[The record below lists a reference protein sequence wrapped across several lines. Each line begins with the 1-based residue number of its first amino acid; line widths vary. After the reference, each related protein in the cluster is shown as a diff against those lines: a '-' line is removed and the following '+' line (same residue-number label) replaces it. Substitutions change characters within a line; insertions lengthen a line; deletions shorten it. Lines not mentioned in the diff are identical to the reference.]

1 MGWCEREGTINNSFE
16 KRGFGNPNVVADETV
31 DHEFEEILQ
40 EFSSDIT
47 IEEFLEFDVNAS
59 SVLRWTHHLLIREKN
74 YELNVSS
81 QLPIKMFNLTTIAL
95 NRKTMKKMQWKSI
108 QNQQWILARL

>member
-1 MGWCEREGTINNSFE
+1 M
-16 KRGFGNPNVVADETV
+16 ADETV

-59 SVLRWTHHLLIREKN
+59 SVLR
-74 YELNVSS
+74 
-81 QLPIKMFNLTTIAL
+81 
-95 NRKTMKKMQWKSI
+95 
-108 QNQQWILARL
+108 